1 MQTIDEAL
9 GKKRVICLLLAVSLL
24 VLGTGCSKLLPQ
36 EEDSLAVPLVT
47 PASVEYKTYTC
58 ELSDISN
65 NVSMVGDFYAASQ
78 QNLYFTFDQGRLLE
92 MLVEAGD
99 TVTKGDVLA
108 TVDTVAIDEQIT
120 LQQYEVDRAQK
131 NYDMTTDGTAERDL
145 ANIELKKQKY
155 IKSMLVEQM
164 DGSSIVAPYDGV
176 ITYTNKLAVG
186 EVVSAY
192 QTVITIADPTS
203 YIVETDSEDAAS
215 LSVGAVADVVYKDV
229 TYQATV
235 IETPTT
241 IDEESTSGQTA
252 YLQLNDGIP
261 EGANNGAN
269 VTINYVTEESSNVIV
284 VPKSAVIY
292 SNNRQY
298 VYVLS
303 DGIRVEADVAIGIIG
318 LTSVEIL
325 SGLSVG
331 DVVILN

>member
-1 MQTIDEAL
+1 MHNVDETL
-9 GKKRVICLLLAVSLL
+9 GKKRFLCFLLGVSIL
-24 VLGTGCSKLLPQ
+24 VLGSGCTKLLPQ

-47 PASVEYKTYTC
+47 PASVEYKTFTC

-78 QNLYFTFDQGRLLE
+78 QNLYFTFDQGRLEE

-99 TVTKGDVLA
+99 TVAKGDVLA
-108 TVDTVAIDEQIT
+108 TVDTTAIDEQIT

-131 NYDMTTDGTAERDL
+131 NVDMTTEGTAERDL

-155 IKSMLVEQM
+155 IKSMLVEQKN
-164 DGSSIVAPYDGV
+164 GSTIVAPFDGV

-186 EVVSAY
+186 EVISAY
-192 QTVITIADPTS
+192 QTIITIADPTT
-203 YIVETDSEDAAS
+203 YIIETDSEDAAS
-215 LSVGAVADVVYKDV
+215 LSVGAIAEIVYKD
-229 TYQATV
+229 TSYQATV

-241 IDEESTSGQTA
+241 IDEESTNGQTA
-252 YLQLNDGIP
+252 YLAFCDGIP
-261 EGANNGAN
+261 EGAKSGAN
-269 VTINYVTEESSNVIV
+269 VTINYVTEESSGVIV

-303 DGIRVEADVAIGIIG
+303 DGIRVEADVSIGIIG
-318 LTSVEIL
+318 LTDVEIL

-331 DVVILN
+331 DVIILN